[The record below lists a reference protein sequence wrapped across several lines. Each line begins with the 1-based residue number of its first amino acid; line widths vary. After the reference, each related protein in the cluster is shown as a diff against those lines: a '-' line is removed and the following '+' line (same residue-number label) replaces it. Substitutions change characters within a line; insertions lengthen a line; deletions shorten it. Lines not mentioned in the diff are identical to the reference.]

1 MLLDG
6 ITFATLAWVMAPTP
20 INDGLTANGLL
31 LYVPNDFTINCT
43 LTEAGECKYSATVGT
58 GVGLE
63 LDMTSNWP
71 LCPPYCSTSHAPY
84 VTVAEGYGKYADL
97 IHRQVVHN
105 TTRAGREMKV
115 TIDHTSRKRKGHVTF
130 TKDEPMLVISLQE
143 VTVFWFMRRSQ
154 DGIHP

>member
-1 MLLDG
+1 MLLNG

-43 LTEAGECKYSATVGT
+43 LTEAGECKYSATVST
-58 GVGLE
+58 GVGLG
-63 LDMTSNWP
+63 LDMTGDGATTP
-71 LCPPYCSTSHAPY
+71 HAPY

-97 IHRQVVHN
+97 IHRQVVYN
-105 TTRAGREMKV
+105 TTWAGREMKV

-130 TKDEPMLVISLQE
+130 TKDDPMLVISLQE
-143 VTVFWFMRRSQ
+143 VTVFWRMGRRP
-154 DGIHP
+154 DGIQP